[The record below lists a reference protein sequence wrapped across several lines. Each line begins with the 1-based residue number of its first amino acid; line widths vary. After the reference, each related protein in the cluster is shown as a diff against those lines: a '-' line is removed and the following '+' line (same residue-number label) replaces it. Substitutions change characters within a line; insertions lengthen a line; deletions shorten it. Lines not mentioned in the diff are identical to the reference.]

1 MRRVREA
8 IVVEGR
14 YDKNTLSQVVDAV
27 ILETDGFGVFRD
39 GEKLALLRRL
49 AEKRGLI
56 IFTDPDGAGFV
67 IRNYLKGALPPG
79 QVKHAYIPDRY
90 GKERRKRAPGREGK
104 LGVEGVSPQVI
115 LDALERAGATFE
127 DEPPADPAPP
137 RAALTPA
144 DLYLLGLSG
153 TPESAARRRAL
164 LRRLGLPERMSTK
177 ALLEVLCALYTPE
190 ELATLLEEMEAETP
204 GV

>member
-27 ILETDGFGVFRD
+27 ILETGGFGVFRD

-67 IRNYLKGALPPG
+67 IRNYLKGTLPPG
-79 QVKHAYIPDRY
+79 QVKHAYIPDIY

-104 LGVEGVSPQVI
+104 LGVEGVSPRVI
-115 LDALERAGATFE
+115 LAALERAGATFE
-127 DEPPADPAPP
+127 DETPDAPKPP

-153 TPESAARRRAL
+153 TPESGARRRAL

-177 ALLEVLCALYTPE
+177 AMLEVLCVLYTPG
-190 ELATLLEEMEAETP
+190 ELAAEVEGLETERPDA
-204 GV
+204 

>member
-14 YDKNTLSQVVDAV
+14 YDKNALSQVVDAV

-79 QVKHAYIPDRY
+79 QVKHAYIPDIY

-104 LGVEGVSPQVI
+104 LGVEGMSPQVI

-127 DEPPADPAPP
+127 DETPDVRETP

-190 ELATLLEEMEAETP
+190 ELLAQLEGMEAETP